1 MIRATLHFLGY
12 FIFFLLV
19 VALLLPNLFNHREGP
34 EFSGEHRINGNYILE
49 LSPDSARVFVTD
61 FYDRGSLTTYLL
73 GQHHRELWKTPVTLP
88 LFDQHLDTITFDIE
102 KLGGGQQTTS
112 FKLLDSYGRNFT
124 LRSVNKDQANAVR
137 PWLKKTG
144 VRILF
149 RDQASALQPYGAP
162 VVADLANNAGIPN
175 TSPKLVFVPRTP
187 AIPDEFEAFLTNRV
201 MLLEVEP
208 NHSWDNQT
216 FIGEHNEVLSSKK
229 VMEKWMAGKIEVDV
243 QAYAYCR
250 LFDVLVGDWDRHA
263 KQWKWLVDTTTRVA
277 RPFPVDRDMAFYKF
291 NDGVINRWALHA
303 NNKFQSFDPEFD
315 DISGY
320 FKNGQELDSLFFP
333 MVTERMYHE
342 NVERLQTRLSPEV
355 IAQAFKH
362 LPPEIYAKIGID
374 HATILHLRLLNL
386 TEVTSFLSNN
396 YNNASNKLHSK

>member
-1 MIRATLHFLGY
+1 MVRAVMHILGY
-12 FIFFLLV
+12 LICILLV
-19 VALLLPNLFNHREGP
+19 VALLLPNIFNNREDH
-34 EFSGEHRINGNYILE
+34 EFSGKHRLDGNYILE
-49 LSPDSARVFVTD
+49 LNEDSARVIVTS
-61 FYDRGSLTTYLL
+61 FYDRGPLTTLLL
-73 GQHHRELWKTPVTLP
+73 GDHHRDLWKTPVTLP

-144 VRILF
+144 VRTLF

-162 VVADLANNAGIPN
+162 VVAELANSAGIPN
-175 TSPKLVFVPRTP
+175 TAPRLVFVPHTP
-187 AIPDEFEAFLTNRV
+187 AIPDEFETFLTNRV

-208 NHSWDNQT
+208 NHSWDKQA
-216 FIGEHNEVLSSKK
+216 FIGSNNEVLSSKK
-229 VMEKWMAGKIEVDV
+229 VMEKYAEGKIKVDV

-250 LFDVLVGDWDRHA
+250 LFDVLIGDWDRHA
-263 KQWKWLVDTTTRVA
+263 KQWKWLVDTTTQVA

-303 NNKFQSFDPEFD
+303 NNKFQSFDPQFD

-320 FKNGQELDSLFFP
+320 FKKPEL
-333 MVTERMYHE
+333 Y
-342 NVERLQTRLSPEV
+342 
-355 IAQAFKH
+355 
-362 LPPEIYAKIGID
+362 
-374 HATILHLRLLNL
+374 LRWR
-386 TEVTSFLSNN
+386 
-396 YNNASNKLHSK
+396 Y